1 MKLTK
6 KAYVALGVAA
16 VILVGGYSAVS
27 LHYQKAFLPHTTVA
41 SVNISGQSVA
51 DANTE
56 LLKKVNRQ
64 KYTLKDNNQ
73 TLLTFSGQEAG
84 FSHNFKPLL
93 EKIKKS
99 QNGWSWLGHVFASE
113 QTTKSEDA
121 LILNAAD
128 FEKFSTETLEKVNA
142 DRKPSENAHIN
153 LENHQFDLVKEV
165 YGNTIDAAK
174 FKKAVA
180 HGINQGQA
188 TIDLKND
195 YAQPEVKSTDKQLKK
210 TADQL
215 KTIANEKISYSVN
228 GNDFQVPK
236 EDIQSWLTYNN
247 GTISLD
253 KAAVTKYVY
262 QLKAKY
268 DTFDKDLT
276 FNSTKEGTVT
286 VPAGIYG
293 WSISPA
299 DEINALM
306 TEVPKGKDFSRT
318 AVIRGS
324 GTDQKTRSVG
334 STYIEIDLKAQ
345 HMWLYQDG
353 KVTIDT
359 DIVSA
364 RPPQVT
370 PTGVWSVWKKERNAT
385 LKGKNFDG
393 VSEYASPVN
402 YWMPI
407 DETGVGIHDSPWQPK
422 YGGDWYK
429 EHGSH
434 GCINTPPGTMAKLYD
449 TVSEGIPV
457 VVI

>member
-6 KAYVALGVAA
+6 KAYVVLGVATI
-16 VILVGGYSAVS
+16 VLIGGYSAVS
-27 LHYQKAFLPHTTVA
+27 LHYQNAFLPHTTVA
-41 SVNISGQSVA
+41 GVSISGQSVVG
-51 DANTE
+51 ANE
-56 LLKKVNRQ
+56 QLLKKVNSQ
-64 KYTLKDNNQ
+64 KYTLKDKEQ
-73 TLLTFSGQEAG
+73 KLLTFTGQDAG

-93 EKIKKS
+93 QKIKQS
-99 QNGWSWLGHVFASE
+99 QNGWTWLGHLFGKD

-121 LILNAAD
+121 LILNAND
-128 FEKFSTETLEKVNA
+128 FDKFSTQTLEKVNA
-142 DRKPSENAHIN
+142 NRQSSVDAHIN
-153 LENHQFDLVKEV
+153 LTDQKFDLVKEI
-165 YGNTIDAAK
+165 YGNTIDVAQ
-174 FKKAVA
+174 FKKTVA

-188 TIDLKND
+188 TINLKND
-195 YAQPEVKSTDKQLKK
+195 YTQPAVKSTNQQLQKAAK
-210 TADQL
+210 QL

-228 GNDFQVPK
+228 GNAVQVPK
-236 EDIQSWLTYNN
+236 AEIQSWLTYDH
-247 GTISLD
+247 GTISLN

-268 DTFDKDLT
+268 DTFDKALT

-299 DEINALM
+299 DEISALM

-324 GTDQKTRSVG
+324 GIDQKTRSVG

-345 HMWLYQDG
+345 HMWLYQNG
-353 KVTIDT
+353 KVTIET

-364 RPPQVT
+364 QPPQVT
-370 PTGVWSVWKKERNAT
+370 PTGVWSIWKKERNAT

-422 YGGDWYK
+422 YGGDWYQH
-429 EHGSH
+429 HGSH
-434 GCINTPPGTMAKLYD
+434 GCINTPPGTMAKLYN